1 MLNYT
6 LLSPEGD
13 WPGDVLAP
21 AGLAFLKLLA
31 GDRTARLAIGSSAS
45 DPHNRSC
52 KYNIK
57 KIIQGSKKCTV
68 GLSSSLWSTL
78 VSK

>member
-21 AGLAFLKLLA
+21 AELAFLKLLA

-45 DPHNRSC
+45 DPHN
-52 KYNIK
+52 
-57 KIIQGSKKCTV
+57 
-68 GLSSSLWSTL
+68 
-78 VSK
+78 